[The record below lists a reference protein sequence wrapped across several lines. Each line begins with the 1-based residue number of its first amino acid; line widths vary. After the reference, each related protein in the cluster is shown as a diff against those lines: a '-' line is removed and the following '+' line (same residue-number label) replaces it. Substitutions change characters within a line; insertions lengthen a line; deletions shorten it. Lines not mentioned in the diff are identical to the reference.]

1 MWGWIAFGIAAAAL
15 ILVGIYFVAAMWG
28 FTFRG

>member
-1 MWGWIAFGIAAAAL
+1 MGGWIAFGIAAALLAVL
-15 ILVGIYFVAAMWG
+15 LVYLGIVGWN